1 METPATNWK
10 IATGIFLILLL
21 LLLIGGIYF
30 WPKDNDSTLLPN
42 PQKGQVDSLLS
53 VKRQLESNL
62 ADVRSQLEDAR
73 EENASLNSQIDNLD
87 KLLSQN
93 YDQLKSHYGDH
104 IDHTFAMNGMNHKVA
119 RLTHLQDS
127 VTNQLGPLQGDAD
140 RLSKSNDALT
150 EQNRKLQQLLN
161 QRDTSLSAMVPR
173 SALTSDAFLFE
184 AIKPNGKETAKA
196 RKVNTLTVSFTVPDE
211 KKLTGLQDVFLS
223 LTDNHQKAMT
233 PSVRMVTVKLPKG
246 PKELSVQAIQAV
258 DFDQHPKRISFKI
271 NPKTAV
277 KPGIYRASIYT
288 QTTYLG
294 LVEFSFR
301 DSFWFF

>member
-10 IATGIFLILLL
+10 IATGILSVLLL
-21 LLLIGGIYF
+21 LLLMGGIYF
-30 WPKDNDSTLLPN
+30 WPEGSNSTLLPN
-42 PQKGQVDSLLS
+42 PGKGRVDSLLS

-62 ADVRSQLEDAR
+62 ADVRRQLEDAR
-73 EENASLNSQIDNLD
+73 EENASLSSQIDNLD

-93 YDQLKSHYGDH
+93 YDQLKSHYGDN

-119 RLTHLQDS
+119 RLTHLHDS
-127 VTNQLGPLQGDAD
+127 VTNQLGPLQGNAD
-140 RLSKSNDALT
+140 RLSTSNDALT
-150 EQNRKLQQLLN
+150 EQNRRLQQLLN
-161 QRDTSLSAMVPR
+161 QRDTSLAAMVPR
-173 SALTSDAFLFE
+173 SALISDAFLFE

-196 RKVNTLTVSFTVPDE
+196 KKVNTLTVSFTVPDE

-223 LTDNHQKAMT
+223 LTDDHQEAMM

-271 NPKTAV
+271 NPATAV

-288 QTTYLG
+288 QTAYLG